1 MGFEMTP
8 RPLPVRVIARL
19 TECLLPR
26 DPADAVI
33 GDLLEE
39 FSVRAQ
45 TMRQV
50 RATAWFAG
58 QAVRSVPRLL
68 LLSVNRWSW
77 LKSLGVAVLAFE
89 VLERL
94 EPIVRRW
101 LVTSLEPD
109 INERIVISLLVG
121 FASCACGGCLAT
133 WMRRGSAL
141 IYSAIGTS
149 FLVYA
154 SVTMDVDEPLWIPT
168 AFIVTALLA
177 PIIGGVGFIFLADH
191 WQRRRRKQ

>member
-1 MGFEMTP
+1 MRS
-8 RPLPVRVIARL
+8 RPVPVKVIARL
-19 TECLLPR
+19 AECLLPR
-26 DPADAVI
+26 DLGDAVI

-45 TMRQV
+45 TTRQV
-50 RATAWFAG
+50 RATTWFAQ

-68 LLSVNRWSW
+68 LLSVNHWSW

-101 LVTSLEPD
+101 LLTSLEPG
-109 INERIVISLLVG
+109 INERILISLVVG

-141 IYSAIGTS
+141 IYSVIGTS
-149 FLVYA
+149 LLVYA
-154 SVTMDVDEPLWIPT
+154 SVTMEVDEPLWIPT
-168 AFIVTALLA
+168 AFIVTALVA
-177 PIIGGVGFIFLADH
+177 PIIGGVGFISLADH
-191 WQRRRRKQ
+191 WQRWRRKQ